1 MKVKTWNSLGF
12 DARPELIDITN
23 DSSRRRADLQ
33 RLETAREAA
42 SGASQRPVEMNH
54 FSVSVVLD
62 DHVKWSGWSTGY
74 SCATICVLHGFV
86 HILQTKSFSHW

>member
-1 MKVKTWNSLGF
+1 MKVKTWCSLGF
-12 DARPELIDITN
+12 DAGPELIDITN
-23 DSSRRRADLQ
+23 DSSWRRADLQ

-42 SGASQRPVEMNH
+42 GGASQRPVEMNH

-86 HILQTKSFSHW
+86 HILCTNKEF